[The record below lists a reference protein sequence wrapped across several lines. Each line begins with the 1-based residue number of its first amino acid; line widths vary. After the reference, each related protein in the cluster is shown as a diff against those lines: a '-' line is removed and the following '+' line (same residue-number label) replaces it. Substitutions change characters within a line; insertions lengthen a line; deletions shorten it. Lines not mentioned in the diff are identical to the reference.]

1 MSEAVRKVII
11 KKVRKK
17 HGEGHHGGSWKVA
30 YADFVTAMMAFFL
43 LLWLLSMVSTEKRA
57 VMAEYFKNFS
67 LFKESGKT
75 FQPGSAFV
83 ITDHIKKA
91 ELKPEN
97 VAMSLRKAIR
107 GKGAG
112 QQGAQGSAQGAGRGP
127 GLEQALMDHVR
138 VDAVDGG
145 VRIQITDREGSPM
158 FQLGSAEPTEKCREI
173 LAAVAEVIR
182 DQDARIAVEGHT
194 DAAPFRGDQ
203 ITNWE
208 LSTNRAS
215 AARRM
220 LEASGL
226 DPARVA
232 RVVGYADTDLL
243 VKENPKDPQNRRIS
257 VILLQPRDG
266 AAALAELKKEVQGPV
281 QPHIPAP
288 APEPSGQSQAAQQP
302 SQALQA
308 PPAPAPVSE
317 LRDKE
322 QSARQ
327 ALQEKKAAMKKK
339 KRDVMGLWD

>member
-11 KKVRKK
+11 KKVKK
-17 HGEGHHGGSWKVA
+17 RHGEGHHGGSWKVA

-67 LFKESGKT
+67 IFKESGKT

-107 GKGAG
+107 GKGQGQGGQAKAAAG
-112 QQGAQGSAQGAGRGP
+112 QGAG
-127 GLEQALMDHVR
+127 ETEALMDQVR

-145 VRIQITDREGSPM
+145 VRIQIVDKEGSPM

-173 LAAVAEVIR
+173 LAAVAEVVKE
-182 DQDARIAVEGHT
+182 QDTKIAIEGHT

-220 LEASGL
+220 LETNGT
-226 DPARVA
+226 DPLRVA

-243 VKENPKDPQNRRIS
+243 IKENPKDPQNRRIS
-257 VILLQPRDG
+257 IILLQPRD
-266 AAALAELKKEVQGPV
+266 
-281 QPHIPAP
+281 
-288 APEPSGQSQAAQQP
+288 
-302 SQALQA
+302 
-308 PPAPAPVSE
+308 PAPVAATVQKEVKASFQAEAPAQQAQQAKPGASE
-317 LRDKE
+317 PVAAAAASKE
-322 QSARQ
+322 DTMKQSF
-327 ALQEKKAAMKKK
+327 QEKKAEMKKK

>member
-83 ITDHIKKA
+83 IADHIKKA

-97 VAMSLRKAIR
+97 VAMSLKKALGR
-107 GKGAG
+107 KGAG
-112 QQGAQGSAQGAGRGP
+112 QQWKAP
-127 GLEQALMDHVR
+127 GTGQEEALMEHLR

-145 VRIQITDREGSPM
+145 VRIQIIDREGSPM
-158 FQLGSAEPTEKCREI
+158 FQLGSAEPTVKCREI
-173 LAAVAEVIR
+173 IAAVAEVIR

-220 LEASGL
+220 LESSGL

-243 VKENPKDPQNRRIS
+243 VKQNPKDPQNRRIS
-257 VILLQPRDG
+257 IILLQPGDG
-266 AAALAELKKEVQGPV
+266 GTALAELKREVQGSM
-281 QPHIPAP
+281 QP
-288 APEPSGQSQAAQQP
+288 QM
-302 SQALQA
+302 
-308 PPAPAPVSE
+308 PAPVAVQQAPADE
-317 LRDKE
+317 APDKE